1 MAITI
6 TLLIILSITILSLIK
21 TQKSYSLIKNE
32 HDAIEKQ
39 YHPVLVEERKYNSI
53 LEEYTQ
59 LQTLYKNS
67 LSDLKSKELR
77 LSLFNI
83 SVGTTDDFAYTKLPN
98 HSDIE
103 KLKMSLE
110 STKLSIKTLIKN
122 KHACICT
129 LDGDFRVNGKKAE
142 ATKLINREIK
152 LRIRCLDNE
161 FKAAS
166 VLVDWNNINRLIQ
179 RTKEAYLEIN
189 RTGHRVKT
197 YIQDEYL
204 TLKTREFRLNYE
216 INQLKLDLKEEER
229 EEARIEREAK
239 REETRIIAA
248 AEKAEKA
255 RELMEKLVAQELDK
269 LESSSEEQKALFE
282 LHKQELEILKEKEK
296 RAISLAQVTRAGF
309 VYVISNELSFGKGVC
324 KIGMTRRADPND
336 RVKELGD
343 ASVPE
348 LFSVHAFAFTDDA
361 PQLENFMHKKFSKQ
375 RVNLVN
381 KRKEFF
387 HVMAEEVLDELKKY
401 DGEYEL
407 SELEESRI

>member
-6 TLLIILSITILSLIK
+6 TLLIILSIIFLSFMK
-21 TQKSYSLIKNE
+21 TQKSYSQVKQEN
-32 HDAIEKQ
+32 DAIEKQ
-39 YHPVLVEERKYNSI
+39 YRPILVEERKYNSI
-53 LEEYTQ
+53 LEVYTK
-59 LQTLYKNS
+59 LQSAYKNS
-67 LSDLKSKELR
+67 LSELKSKESR

-83 SVGTTDDFAYTKLPN
+83 SIGTTDDFAYTKLPN
-98 HSDIE
+98 QSDIE
-103 KLKMSLE
+103 KLEMSLE

-122 KHACICT
+122 KHACICSM
-129 LDGDFRVNGKKAE
+129 DKDFRVNGKKAE

-179 RTKEAYLEIN
+179 RAKEAYLEIN

-216 INQLKLDLKEEER
+216 INQLKLDIKEEDR
-229 EEARIEREAK
+229 EKARIEREAK
-239 REETRIIAA
+239 REETKIIAA
-248 AEKAEKA
+248 ADKAEKA
-255 RELMEKLVAQELDK
+255 RKLMEKLVAQELDK
-269 LESSSEEQKALFE
+269 LESSSEEQKELFE

-296 RAISLAQVTRAGF
+296 RAISLAQVTRAGY

-348 LFSVHAFAFTDDA
+348 LFNVHAFAFTDDA
-361 PQLENFMHKKFSKQ
+361 PQLENFMHKRFSEQ

-387 HVMAEEVLDELKKY
+387 HVKVEEVLDELSKY

-407 SELEESRI
+407 SNIEESMI